1 MLQQIVNG
9 IFLGGVYALVGV
21 GMTMIFGIVK
31 LTNLAHGDFIILAA
45 YLSTALCSGLGLHP
59 LLTLIITV
67 PLMFVIGVVLQ
78 NLLINHV
85 MARSGESALL
95 VTFGLSIIIQNALL
109 LIFSADAQRLA
120 VSFQTKSISLGLFR
134 LPVLNLLVFGI
145 GVVIVLALYYFMRST
160 YLGQA
165 IRATSDDTTAAALMG
180 VNVTRT
186 FGLAMGIAL
195 ATAAVAG
202 VCVGMPWTFYSIS
215 GSQYLIIAF
224 GVVVIG
230 GMGSIRGT
238 LVAGLVFG
246 IAQVLGGSNYGM
258 LVSYIV
264 LVIMLI
270 VRPQGL
276 FSK

>member
-1 MLQQIVNG
+1 MIQQIVNG
-9 IFLGGVYALVGV
+9 ILLGGVYALVGV
-21 GMTMIFGIVK
+21 GMSMIFGIVQ
-31 LTNLAHGDFIILAA
+31 LTNLAHGEFVILSA
-45 YLSTALCSGLGLHP
+45 YLSTTLCTALGLHP

-78 NLLINHV
+78 NLLINRV
-85 MARSGESALL
+85 MARGSEPALL

-109 LIFSADAQRLA
+109 LLFSADAQRM
-120 VSFQTKSISLGLFR
+120 VTSFQSMSINLGAIK
-134 LPVLNLLVFGI
+134 LPVLNLLVFAI
-145 GVVIVLALYYFMRST
+145 GVVVVLLLDVFMKKT
-160 YLGQA
+160 YLGQS

-180 VNVTRT
+180 VNVKRT
-186 FGLAMGIAL
+186 YGIAMGIAMG
-195 ATAAVAG
+195 TAALAG
-202 VCVGMPWTFYSIS
+202 LCVGMPWTFYPTS

-230 GMGSIRGT
+230 GMGSIKGT
-238 LVAGLVFG
+238 LIAGLVFG
-246 IAQVLGGSNYGM
+246 LAQVLGGTNYGM

-264 LVIMLI
+264 LLVMLI

>member
-9 IFLGGVYALVGV
+9 ILLGGVYALVGV

-31 LTNLAHGDFIILAA
+31 LTNLAHGDFIIMAA

-67 PLMFVIGVVLQ
+67 PLMFIIGVVLQ
-78 NLLINHV
+78 NLLINRV

-109 LIFSADAQRLA
+109 LIFSADAQRLV
-120 VSFQTKSISLGLFR
+120 VSFQTKYISLGTFR
-134 LPVLNLLVFGI
+134 LPLLNLLVFGV

-180 VNVTRT
+180 VNVKRT

-202 VCVGMPWTFYSIS
+202 VCVGMPWTFYSVS

-238 LVAGLVFG
+238 LIAGLVFG

-258 LVSYIV
+258 LASYIV
-264 LVIMLI
+264 LIVMLI